1 VTVEDDMGVPEH
13 KDTIERLERGVARVP
28 PPDGLFERILDEVR
42 PGATVIPFRRR
53 RLPAWASSAAAA
65 ALAAA
70 AAVAVTVAVTR
81 DEDGLGDAI
90 REVRISNE
98 RVDGKFAVYRQDD
111 GNRLLVVDL
120 DRVPSAQR
128 DQFYEIWISRPG
140 SNVKIPVGAFIPRAG
155 HAHLE
160 VPLPTEG
167 KRLSIDISVEEQ
179 DGPPEHSGETVAAAR
194 LL

>member
-1 VTVEDDMGVPEH
+1 LTAGDEMGFPEH
-13 KDTIERLERGVARVP
+13 KDTIERLERHVARVTP
-28 PPDGLFERILDEVR
+28 SDDLFDRILDDVQ
-42 PGATVIPFRRR
+42 PPATVIPFRRR
-53 RLPAWASSAAAA
+53 RMPAWASSAAAA

-81 DEDGLGDAI
+81 DGDGLGDPI
-90 REVRISNE
+90 REVHVSNE
-98 RVDGKFAVYRQDD
+98 RVDGTLAVYRQDD

-120 DRVPSAQR
+120 DNVPTAQR

-140 SNVKIPVGAFIPRAG
+140 SSVKIPVGAFIPRDG

-167 KRLSIDISVEEQ
+167 KRLSIDISVEDE
-179 DGPPEHSGETVAAAR
+179 DGPPEHSGDTVAQAR

>member
-1 VTVEDDMGVPEH
+1 MTAENDMGVPEH
-13 KDTIERLERGVARVP
+13 KDTIERLEQGVARVP
-28 PPDGLFERILDEVR
+28 PPDGLFDRILDEVR

-53 RLPAWASSAAAA
+53 RFPAWASSAAAA

-81 DEDGLGDAI
+81 DDDGLGDPI
-90 REVRISNE
+90 REVHVSNE
-98 RVDGKFAVYRQDD
+98 RVDGTLAVYRQDD

-140 SNVKIPVGAFIPRAG
+140 SDVKIPVGAFLPRNG
-155 HAHLE
+155 QAHLE

-167 KRLSIDISVEEQ
+167 KRLSIDISVEDE
-179 DGPPEHSGETVAAAR
+179 DGPPEHSGETVAEAQ

>member
-1 VTVEDDMGVPEH
+1 MTTEDEMGMPEH
-13 KDTIERLERGVARVP
+13 TDTIERLERSVARDA
-28 PPDGLFERILDEVR
+28 PPDDLFERILEEVQ
-42 PGATVIPFRRR
+42 PPATVIPFRRR
-53 RLPAWASSAAAA
+53 RIPAWASSAAAA

-70 AAVAVTVAVTR
+70 AAVVVTVGVMR
-81 DEDGLGDAI
+81 DGDGLGDPI
-90 REVRISNE
+90 REVQVSNE
-98 RVDGKFAVYRQDD
+98 RVDGTLAVYQQDD

-120 DRVPSAQR
+120 DRVPAAQR

-140 SNVKIPVGAFIPRAG
+140 SDVKIPVGAFLPRNG

-167 KRLSIDISVEEQ
+167 KKLSIDISVEDEN
-179 DGPPEHSGETVAAAR
+179 GPPDHSGQTVAEAE